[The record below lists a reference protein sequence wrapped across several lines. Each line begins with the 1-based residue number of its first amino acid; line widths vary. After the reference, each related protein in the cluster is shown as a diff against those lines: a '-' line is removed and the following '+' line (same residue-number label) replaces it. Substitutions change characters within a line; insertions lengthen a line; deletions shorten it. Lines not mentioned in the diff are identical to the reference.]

1 MVIPRHPSSFTSK
14 THPESQ
20 WLLSAGRGHRWY
32 EIGTSFFGDPEPGV
46 LLTQTAIFAPKGLLG
61 FVYWYALYPAD
72 GTFAMHPIRPDK
84 TARVT

>member
-1 MVIPRHPSSFTSK
+1 MQALLHSWQNFVATLAPVAVIGGMK
-14 THPESQ
+14 
-20 WLLSAGRGHRWY
+20 
-32 EIGTSFFGDPEPGV
+32 IGTSFFGDPEPGV

-61 FVYWYALYPAD
+61 FVYWYALYPAG